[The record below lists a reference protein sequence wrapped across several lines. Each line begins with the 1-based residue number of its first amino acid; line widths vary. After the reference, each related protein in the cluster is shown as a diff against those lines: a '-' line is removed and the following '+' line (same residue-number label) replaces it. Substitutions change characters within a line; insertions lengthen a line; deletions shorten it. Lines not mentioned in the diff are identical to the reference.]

1 MMKEENVEIEFNW
14 KIYENPEFW
23 IKILD
28 SDKNVVVQDLIKINE
43 SGEVGLLIDK
53 LGESEVYRVW
63 PIKEITMVVPRSI
76 FELFEDL
83 IEKSGH

>member
-1 MMKEENVEIEFNW
+1 MINEEIEIEFNW

-28 SDKNVVVQDLIKINE
+28 SDRNVVVQDLIKINE
-43 SGEVGLLIDK
+43 SGEVGLLIDR

-63 PIKEITMVVPRSI
+63 PIKEITMVVPRPI

-83 IEKSGH
+83 VEKSGH